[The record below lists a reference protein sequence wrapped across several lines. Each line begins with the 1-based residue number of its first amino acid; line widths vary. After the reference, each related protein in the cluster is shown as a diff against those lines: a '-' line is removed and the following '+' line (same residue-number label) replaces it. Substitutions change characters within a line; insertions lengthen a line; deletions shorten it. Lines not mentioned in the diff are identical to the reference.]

1 MVAAAGNAGTA
12 GLDFPAVLPSV
23 ISVGSSNWLDQRSEF
38 SSFAGPGEVL
48 DVLAPGELI
57 WSTAVVSAYDALLY
71 EILGLPGFEP
81 GTPTYAQAD
90 GTSFAAPLV
99 SGYVGLILSQNP
111 GATLQQVPADHSLE
125 RQGHILDPGG
135 SGLNLTG
142 YDPFSG
148 FGRIRMVVPT
158 LNPGQ
163 NTPPFANAGSG
174 SRGLRRRPGPERVG
188 HAQWLGLVRHR
199 RHDRL
204 LSVARERRPDRD
216 GSDGRGELASSAPT
230 RSRCG

>member
-1 MVAAAGNAGTA
+1 M
-12 GLDFPAVLPSV
+12 
-23 ISVGSSNWLDQRSEF
+23 
-38 SSFAGPGEVL
+38 
-48 DVLAPGELI
+48 LAPGELI

-111 GATLQQVPADHSLE
+111 GATLQQV
-125 RQGHILDPGG
+125 RQIIRSNAKDILDPEGVG
-135 SGLNLTG
+135 ADLIG
-142 YDPFSG
+142 YDPLSG

-163 NTPPFANAGSG
+163 NTPPFANAGPDRVVSVVGQAQSASVTLNGSG
-174 SRGLRRRPGPERVG
+174 SFDVDGTIVSY
-188 HAQWLGLVRHR
+188 QWLENGAPIATGQTATVSLPLGTHTITLRVTDDDQASSDDQVVVVVGIVDLDRHGRVESAGDRRDR
-199 RHDRL
+199 RHL
-204 LSVARERRPDRD
+204 LR
-216 GSDGRGELASSAPT
+216 
-230 RSRCG
+230 